1 MRFGLTVWEPIKGFD
16 PFGKSFDRLFEESV
30 RALSP
35 NTSRDSEQ
43 EAWSPK
49 VDIYEDDDRYIL
61 KADLPGLNKED
72 IQVDLND
79 NTLRISGEKKNVEKT
94 SKDNYVRLERKYGKF
109 VRSFT
114 VSDNIDT
121 QNIKANYKDGVLEV
135 TLPKKEEAKPKQ
147 LKVHIN

>member
-16 PFGKSFDRLFEESV
+16 PFGKSFDRLLEETV

-79 NTLRISGEKKNVEKT
+79 KTLRISGEKKDVEKT

-114 VSDNIDT
+114 VSDNIVT